1 MRTGSKRTSRQIAQS
16 STLSSIAA
24 IERDD
29 NGDRAPCGRR
39 SEHHQLCIRE
49 HQKREKEKKKE
60 EEKIEVE
67 VKGAPSV
74 VEMSR

>member
-1 MRTGSKRTSRQIAQS
+1 MTTAIA
-16 STLSSIAA
+16 
-24 IERDD
+24 
-29 NGDRAPCGRR
+29 PVCGRR
-39 SEHHQLCIRE
+39 SEHHQLWIQE